1 MHKKFLSYVFTLLIA
16 CAALP
21 MAKAQDNTNQTSAP
35 TAQKNHVEAYHLE
48 FSINEMQNGKKIN
61 SRQYSMNISNDSS
74 PKQLKIGTR
83 IPVETETGKFDY
95 LDVGTSISAQMVSW
109 QTPIGIDIS
118 VDISNFANPDEAL
131 HGNGRPLLRQMRI
144 TGRMPVVLG
153 KPLVVGSVEDPN
165 SDHTFQ
171 LEVTATKL

>member
-1 MHKKFLSYVFTLLIA
+1 MHKKFLSYAFALLIA
-16 CAALP
+16 CAVSP
-21 MAKAQDNTNQTSAP
+21 MVKAQDKPTTPSAAA
-35 TAQKNHVEAYHLE
+35 TQKMPVDAYHLD
-48 FSINEMQNGKKIN
+48 FSIDEMQSGKKIN
-61 SRQYSMNISNDSS
+61 SRRYSMNISNDSS

-83 IPVETETGKFDY
+83 IPVDGENGKFEY

-109 QTPIGIDIS
+109 QTPLGVDIS

-153 KPLVVGSVEDPN
+153 KPVVVGSVEDPN
-165 SDHTFQ
+165 SDHQFQ
-171 LEVTATKL
+171 LEVAITKI